1 MKIIHINSLKNKV
14 PEGTCTFPALQT
26 KMQLKTKELLKKVM
40 PTVKK
45 KLRLCYYYCLFEIV
59 FFCLFFF
66 FGDNIVGRIIS
77 HHD

>member
-45 KLRLCYYYCLFEIV
+45 KLRLCYTIV
-59 FFCLFFF
+59 YLKLFFFVSSF

>member
-59 FFCLFFF
+59 FFVSSF

>member
-1 MKIIHINSLKNKV
+1 MKIIHINFKSKV
-14 PEGTCTFPALQT
+14 RDGLCTYPALQT

-59 FFCLFFF
+59 FFCLFFLW
-66 FGDNIVGRIIS
+66 R
-77 HHD
+77 